1 MSWNNTYFNDV
12 LMVLFYCGSFT
23 RNIIKVIAVTD
34 FIKYSRGDYL
44 LGNKLKYLI
53 PNQNKADFIPIDY
66 K

>member
-1 MSWNNTYFNDV
+1 
-12 LMVLFYCGSFT
+12 MVLFYCGSFT